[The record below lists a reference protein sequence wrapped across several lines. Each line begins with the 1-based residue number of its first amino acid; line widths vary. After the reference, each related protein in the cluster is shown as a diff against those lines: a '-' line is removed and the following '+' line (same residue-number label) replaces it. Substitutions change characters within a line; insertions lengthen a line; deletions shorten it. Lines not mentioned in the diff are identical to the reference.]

1 MATEAQKKAAAKYDA
16 ANTKQIHLKLNLK
29 TDADILEQLEKQESV
44 QGYIKQ
50 LIREDMKCCCKD
62 CHYGVV
68 AMADNR
74 YTFCN
79 HPKSKKDTHR
89 SDDTCEYAMRD

>member
-29 TDADILEQLEKQESV
+29 TDADILEHLAGVESV

-50 LIREDMKCCCKD
+50 LIRADIECSCCEHWRSCTKCIYD
-62 CHYGVV
+62 GL
-68 AMADNR
+68 AL
-74 YTFCN
+74 
-79 HPKSKKDTHR
+79 SKRFSNKDT
-89 SDDTCEYAMRD
+89 